1 MSAAISSRHHVA
13 SGGQKSAAG
22 FHSLVSSPF
31 DNGDDGSCKLNEDLF
46 FEIMEGHVS
55 METTRNGD
63 SFAEPIPSSSPDS
76 ILLEFRSMCHDDES
90 TSRSYL
96 TKYNHYNMIHVDMI
110 PKCYTQQISQEAC
123 TDHDKYLDETAPLD
137 PMESQ
142 TSIGTCP
149 GNPWICKWP
158 NHRMK
163 SSSRDE
169 SNGQGGELDWQMLLV
184 ILAGESSFPP
194 SKMVAAEATSATS
207 FATTTATENLPPP
220 AHENIDCDFDF
231 TLEEIELLARE
242 DPNKPCLMDDS
253 SYTHLYDDEH
263 FDSSFSNSSYEEDL
277 DAYGLPVCVTPSPMT
292 GNVPILQDLIDS
304 HDSMSSI
311 DSHTTDSVYSN
322 GTEDTGRSSTV
333 SMSCIPKKKG
343 NDRKA
348 HTVRHDKRVRKHD
361 PLVKKYVTYNSR
373 DVLLGRG
380 GKTNRHAGNKVY
392 RRRILEDQPI
402 YKTLCTSEKT
412 KLSDEVVNWIQKD
425 CKGRFL
431 EEDEHGWFIVTDC
444 TARKKVSQALRED
457 HTKEGRAAKK
467 ARNERNNSSSL
478 GRKKDHRRSKNE

>member
-1 MSAAISSRHHVA
+1 MSAAVSSRHHSA
-13 SGGQKSAAG
+13 NEGHQSAAG
-22 FHSLVSSPF
+22 FHSLVTSPF
-31 DNGDDGSCKLNEDLF
+31 DNGEEDTCKLNEDLF
-46 FEIMEGHVS
+46 FGIMEDLGS

-90 TSRSYL
+90 TSRSCH
-96 TKYNHYNMIHVDMI
+96 TKNNHYNVIHVDMI
-110 PKCYTQQISQEAC
+110 PKRYAQQISQPAC
-123 TDHDKYLDETAPLD
+123 TDHEKYLEETAPLD
-137 PMESQ
+137 PLESQ

-149 GNPWICKWP
+149 GNPWSCKWP

-163 SSSRDE
+163 NSSRDE

-194 SKMVAAEATSATS
+194 AKMVAAEATSAKTK
-207 FATTTATENLPPP
+207 TTENLPPP
-220 AHENIDCDFDF
+220 AHENIDCEFDF

-253 SYTHLYDDEH
+253 SYTHSNDDEH
-263 FDSSFSNSSYEEDL
+263 FDSSFSNSSYEEGL
-277 DAYGLPVCVTPSPMT
+277 DVYGLPVCVTPSPMT

-304 HDSMSSI
+304 HDSISSM
-311 DSHTTDSVYSN
+311 DSHTTGSVYSTV
-322 GTEDTGRSSTV
+322 TEDTGRCSTA
-333 SMSCIPKKKG
+333 KKG
-343 NDRKA
+343 NARKA
-348 HTVRHDKRVRKHD
+348 HSDKRVRKHD
-361 PLVKKYVTYNSR
+361 PLVKKYVKYNSR

-392 RRRILEDQPI
+392 RRRILEDQPV

-412 KLSDEVVNWIQKD
+412 KLSDKVVNWIQKD
-425 CKGRFL
+425 CNGRFL

-467 ARNERNNSSSL
+467 ARNERNNSSSF
-478 GRKKDHRRSKNE
+478 GRKKDYRRSKNE